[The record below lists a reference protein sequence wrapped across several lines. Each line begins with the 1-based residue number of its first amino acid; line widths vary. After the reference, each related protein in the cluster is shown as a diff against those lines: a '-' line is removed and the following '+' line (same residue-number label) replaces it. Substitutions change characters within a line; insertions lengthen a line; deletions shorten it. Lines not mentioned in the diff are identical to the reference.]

1 MEGPDSRPSGSRS
14 TNDCRPAGSSS
25 SSSTKKPPP
34 LPDPK
39 AQDVMRRVLAAHAA
53 HALPVN
59 TLYAEVPADPLPDN
73 ERLQRQRA
81 AIADIVKR
89 SGLAGS
95 DKTVVEFGAGDGSL
109 SRTLCREGVA
119 GSFVLIDRSKQRMN
133 RAAMSQMPM
142 SQLCTD
148 VASLRP
154 EELREAAPN
163 ACIMVSNHLCG
174 AAQDAAIQCALNAW
188 VDAPTTTPCG
198 GPCGECS
205 DETGGGKGGRGSS
218 DSLAGIVA
226 VTCCHHACADAS
238 FLGTAYLRDVCGLS
252 TSDRELVRKWSLMAP
267 RRERAANCRPRVIE
281 ASKVLEVSPSEAAHL
296 GLCCRALMDSARAR
310 FLHDRGFSV
319 SLVHHVPNTL
329 TADNV
334 MLLAVRTPPLQAA
347 TPIAAGEGNRVPP
360 FNVG

>member
-1 MEGPDSRPSGSRS
+1 MTGSDADLVFTGTMVMVTDPRFVRFVSESWRREDNMEGPDSRPSGSRS

-25 SSSTKKPPP
+25 SSSTKKPLP

-142 SQLCTD
+142 SQL
-148 VASLRP
+148 
-154 EELREAAPN
+154 
-163 ACIMVSNHLCG
+163 
-174 AAQDAAIQCALNAW
+174 IQ
-188 VDAPTTTPCG
+188 V
-198 GPCGECS
+198 
-205 DETGGGKGGRGSS
+205 
-218 DSLAGIVA
+218 
-226 VTCCHHACADAS
+226 
-238 FLGTAYLRDVCGLS
+238 
-252 TSDRELVRKWSLMAP
+252 
-267 RRERAANCRPRVIE
+267 
-281 ASKVLEVSPSEAAHL
+281 
-296 GLCCRALMDSARAR
+296 
-310 FLHDRGFSV
+310 
-319 SLVHHVPNTL
+319 
-329 TADNV
+329 
-334 MLLAVRTPPLQAA
+334 
-347 TPIAAGEGNRVPP
+347 
-360 FNVG
+360 